1 VGCEFWA
8 VDLENEP
15 NSTGSNPSAEPWG
28 LVLTNS
34 GDLPAEVTIEV
45 NDGAPGQPLQVKQ
58 HKKVT
63 VAAGAYLAELMPS
76 REVDGG
82 NGPGDPAAPGTFL
95 SSAAFR
101 VRSTRPIT
109 AHQFNTA
116 SNSFSNDASMLLPTH
131 ALGSS
136 YRVLAWKPANP
147 TKLLG
152 APFPGI
158 PDRAYLTVVGVSA
171 GTTVKV
177 TPTWKIREGTTL
189 PFTPAG
195 STLEVKLGPFDVLNL
210 ETDDATPAEASTAA
224 GSELSGSTVTSDQPV
239 AVFFGNERGT
249 ATGGPDAPKPPGWD
263 GDTCCTDHLEEQIPP
278 TSALGTRFAIARSP
292 VRSTGGHVE
301 PDVIR
306 VVAAGA
312 TTIKTSLPGASKQF
326 SLQPGEWRDLWTT
339 TDMTLEASAPVLV
352 GQVLVSQ
359 GLIAGTKKGDPS
371 LTLLPSVEQFLPEQA
386 IPMPA
391 SWDEQYL
398 AIVHPAGASVK
409 IDGKAPSGCESKEIG
424 VLDGKSYS
432 ALRCPIVP
440 DLRRVTSDQPISVV
454 AYGYGATG
462 SYALLGAARMK
473 KQAP

>member
-1 VGCEFWA
+1 

-15 NSTGSNPSAEPWG
+15 NSVGDNPSAEPWG

-82 NGPGDPAAPGTFL
+82 DGPGDPKAPGTFL

-101 VRSTRPIT
+101 IRSTRPVT

-116 SNSFSNDASMLLPTH
+116 SNSFSNDASLLLPTH
-131 ALGSS
+131 ALGAS

-147 TKLLG
+147 INLG
-152 APFPGI
+152 VSIPGI
-158 PDRAYLTVVGVSA
+158 PDRAYLTVVGVA
-171 GTTVKV
+171 EGTTVKV
-177 TPTWKIREGTTL
+177 TPTWKIRQGPTL

-195 STLEVKLGPFDVLNL
+195 SSVEVKLGPFDVLNL
-210 ETDDATPAEASTAA
+210 ETDDATQAEAAS
-224 GSELSGSTVTSDQPV
+224 GGELSGSEVTSNQPV
-239 AVFFGNERGT
+239 AVFFGNERGI

-292 VRSTGGHVE
+292 VRSTGGYVE
-301 PDVIR
+301 PDVLR
-306 VVAAGA
+306 VVASGSAV
-312 TTIKTSLPGASKQF
+312 TVKTSLPGAFQQF
-326 SLQPGEWRDLWTT
+326 SLQPGEWKDLWTT

-371 LTLLPSVEQFLPEQA
+371 LTLLPSVEQFLPEHA

-398 AIVHPAGASVK
+398 AIVHPVGASVK
-409 IDGKAPSGCESKEIG
+409 IDGKAPSGCESKVIG
-424 VLDGKSYS
+424 VLDGKSYA

-473 KQAP
+473 K